1 MDITY
6 RKTPLKRLL
15 RMQPARAKQIRRSLE
30 AIAADPSGVHANL
43 KPLKGVSDGFR
54 MRVGDWRVSTSSR
67 LNLAEERIDGEEADK
82 RQGAEHRR
90 T

>member
-54 MRVGDWRVSTSSR
+54 MRVGDWRVSF
-67 LNLAEERIDGEEADK
+67 LLDWEEERIDVFEIEPRG
-82 RQGAEHRR
+82 GAYRW
-90 T
+90 